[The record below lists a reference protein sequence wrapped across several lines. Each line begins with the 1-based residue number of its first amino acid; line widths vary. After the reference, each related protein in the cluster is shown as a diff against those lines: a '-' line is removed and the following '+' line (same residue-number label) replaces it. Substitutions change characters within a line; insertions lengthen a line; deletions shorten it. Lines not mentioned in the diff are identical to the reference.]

1 MSVFAA
7 ACVEREEE
15 IVEKMLEYDVDL
27 SLKYGGKNVLGVIME
42 RVNDE
47 NMGWMERIMEML
59 LEKEGGLVEGEGKML
74 LEAAEKGNVRLI
86 MLILKYEVNVNGLN

>member
-1 MSVFAA
+1 
-7 ACVEREEE
+7 
-15 IVEKMLEYDVDL
+15 MLEYDVDL